1 MPLAQSIRRRSLA
14 AAVVTLLAAAAP
26 WASQD
31 TVLPDAPGVEIAR
44 AKCLTCHGA
53 DMIVGQRLSPAGWG
67 REIDKMVRWGAA
79 VTDQEREPLTQYLSR
94 FGPTPATSHAR
105 ASEGKAVLERACL
118 SCHGVDMIEGQRLSA
133 AGWTREVDKMVRWGA
148 SVSDADKG
156 ALVDYLATTY
166 PVRK

>member
-1 MPLAQSIRRRSLA
+1 MRRAHSITRRSLA
-14 AAVVTLLAAAAP
+14 AAIVTLLASTAP

-44 AKCLTCHGA
+44 AKCLGCHGA

-79 VTDQEREPLTQYLSR
+79 VTEQERAPLTQYLSR
-94 FGPTPATSHAR
+94 FGPTPAASHPR

-118 SCHGVDMIEGQRLSA
+118 SCHGVDMIEGQRLST

-148 SVSDADKG
+148 KVGEADKG
-156 ALVDYLATTY
+156 ALVDYLSQTY
-166 PVRK
+166 PVR